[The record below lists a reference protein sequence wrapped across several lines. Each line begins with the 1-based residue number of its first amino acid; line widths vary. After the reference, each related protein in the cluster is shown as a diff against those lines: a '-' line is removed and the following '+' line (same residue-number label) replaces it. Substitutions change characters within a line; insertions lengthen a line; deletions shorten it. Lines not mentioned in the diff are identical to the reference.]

1 MNSKIIAK
9 RLKKLRGKKTQAE
22 VAEACGITPQAYANY
37 ESGLRIP
44 KDIHKIAIA
53 KFFDTTVESLF
64 FT

>member
-53 KFFDTTVESLF
+53 KFFNTTVESLF

>member
-1 MNSKIIAK
+1 MDSKSIGK
-9 RLKKLRGKKTQAE
+9 KLKKLRGKKTQAE

-44 KDIHKIAIA
+44 KDVHKVALA
-53 KFFDTTVESLF
+53 KFFNTSVESLF